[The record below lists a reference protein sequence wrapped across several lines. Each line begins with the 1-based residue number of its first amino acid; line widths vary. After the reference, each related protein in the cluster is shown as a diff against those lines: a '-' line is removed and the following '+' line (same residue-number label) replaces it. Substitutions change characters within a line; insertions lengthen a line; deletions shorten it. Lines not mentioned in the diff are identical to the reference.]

1 MVKSLLSW
9 IVVVSLFVVVGCR
22 KDAAQP
28 EAPQAAQPEAAAVAP
43 VAAPTGPIAVV
54 NGTPID
60 AAVFNK
66 EMDKITQGGVRTI
79 PPDRLS
85 KIRENILNRLI
96 EEELLAQEIRRQ
108 EIQITQEELE
118 LEFEKY
124 KARFKGEE
132 QFQNYLKHGKTTI
145 EEIQNRLKASLA
157 LSKLLVKLGKL
168 SVTDGDVQRT
178 YEAGIKMYTEPEQIH
193 ALHLLVKAAENAPA
207 EQIEAAKKKV
217 EEALA
222 RLKKGEDFAV
232 VVQEYSEDVM
242 SKEKGGDLGFFRRGV
257 MVPKFEEAAFALK
270 PGQMT
275 QEPVRTPFGFHIIKV
290 LERKEERVRP
300 LDEVAEQIRESLR
313 NRATF
318 KARRDLVQQLKSA
331 ASIERKL

>member
-9 IVVVSLFVVVGCR
+9 IVVAMLFVAVGCR

-28 EAPQAAQPEAAAVAP
+28 ESAEAAKPAAAAVAA
-43 VAAPTGPIAVV
+43 VEAPTGPVAVV

-66 EMDKITQGGVRTI
+66 EMDKITQGGVRAI
-79 PPDRLS
+79 PEDRLA

-108 EIQITQEELE
+108 EIQITAEELE
-118 LEFEKY
+118 REFEKY

-168 SVTDGDVQRT
+168 SVTEEDVQRT
-178 YEAGIKMYTEPEQIH
+178 YDAGIKMYTEPEQIH

-207 EQIEAAKKKV
+207 EQIEPARKKV

-222 RLKKGEDFAV
+222 KLKKGADFAA

-300 LDEVAEQIRESLR
+300 LDEVAEQIRESLK

-331 ASIERKL
+331 ATIERKL